1 MIPSIIPSM
10 KKMLVMA
17 AVALIGWCL
26 LILAIPERTSP
37 VDHEAVQRTAQE
49 YQIDFG
55 DGLLEQ
61 ETEPTIERE
70 EQIAQPPPIPAQPA
84 VPATPA
90 RTPREILSDWPEGKF
105 VAETADAGFVTLPAN
120 ATRAELENF
129 ASRVYPACRVYAN
142 AAPAPGKSP
151 SVERGLD
158 FIEACWQAADEIW
171 PGRDEPLKLLE
182 WNQRKGKP

>member
-1 MIPSIIPSM
+1 MIKTM
-10 KKMLVMA
+10 FLAAAGVLV
-17 AVALIGWCL
+17 VWVF
-26 LILAIPERTSP
+26 LILAIPERTSQ
-37 VDHEAVQRTAQE
+37 VDAEAVQRTARE
-49 YQIDFG
+49 YDVDFAKEDRLRFHL
-55 DGLLEQ
+55 DGQ
-61 ETEPTIERE
+61 TEPERE
-70 EQIAQPPPIPAQPA
+70 EQIAQPVPIPAQPA
-84 VPATPA
+84 VPATTA
-90 RTPREILSDWPEGKF
+90 RSPREILSDWPEGKF
-105 VAETADAGFVTLPAN
+105 VAETADAGFVTIPAN

-129 ASRVYPACRVYAN
+129 ASRLYPACRVYAN